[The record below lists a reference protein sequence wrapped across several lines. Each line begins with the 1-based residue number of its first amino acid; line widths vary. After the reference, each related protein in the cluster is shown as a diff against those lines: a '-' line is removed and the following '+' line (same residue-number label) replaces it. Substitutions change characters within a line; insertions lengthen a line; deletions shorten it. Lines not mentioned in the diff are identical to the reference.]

1 MCQTNQ
7 FDISRGELASGESP
21 LTCEALR
28 LLDESTRKLS
38 AELDLL
44 TANIYNIQCTGGISF
59 SDIAYLKGDRDVTF
73 QLTDLYDS
81 NILAK
86 LVQT

>member
-38 AELDLL
+38 AGPDLL
-44 TANIYNIQCTGGISF
+44 AANICNIQCTGGISF
-59 SDIAYLKGDRDVTF
+59 SGIAYLKGDRDVTF

-81 NILAK
+81 NILAQ
-86 LVQT
+86 LIQS